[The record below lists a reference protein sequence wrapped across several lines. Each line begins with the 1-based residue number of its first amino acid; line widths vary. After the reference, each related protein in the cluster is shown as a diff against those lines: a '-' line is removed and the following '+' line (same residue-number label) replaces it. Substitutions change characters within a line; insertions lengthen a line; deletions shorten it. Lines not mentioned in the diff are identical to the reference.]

1 MDNQEQLQKLLERME
16 QNSRKQL
23 IYSRIQCVFSI
34 VAGICCVILLIN
46 ILEFMPQ
53 LQLLTEQA
61 SQVLTN
67 LEEITAQLQKL
78 DVAAMIDNINALTET
93 SREGLEEALGKLNEI
108 NFDVLNQAI
117 EDLADV
123 VEPMAE
129 FINRITLGG
138 RL

>member
-1 MDNQEQLQKLLERME
+1 MDHQEQLQKLMERME

-34 VAGICCVILLIN
+34 IAAICCVILLVHV
-46 ILEFMPQ
+46 LQFMPQ

-61 SQVLTN
+61 SLVLSN
-67 LEEITAQLQKL
+67 LEEITAQIQKL
-78 DVAAMIDNINALTET
+78 DLAGMIENINALTET
-93 SREGLEEALGKLNEI
+93 SREGLVEALGKLNEI
-108 NFDVLNQAI
+108 NFDALNQAI

-123 VEPMAE
+123 VEPMAD

-138 RL
+138 RI